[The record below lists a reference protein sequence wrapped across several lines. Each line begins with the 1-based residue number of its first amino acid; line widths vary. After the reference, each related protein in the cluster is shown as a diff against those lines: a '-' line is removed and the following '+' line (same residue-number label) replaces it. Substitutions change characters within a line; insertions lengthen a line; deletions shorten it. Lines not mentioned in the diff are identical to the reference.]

1 MFDVAFVK
9 MRSIWFDNCQ
19 DAIDLSAKTGHYGSW
34 TPVQTAGTPPAA
46 RTMHSAVT
54 DGFGG
59 MWIFGG
65 LRVGPSTSPSDPD
78 QMNV

>member
-1 MFDVAFVK
+1 MC
-9 MRSIWFDNCQ
+9 SIWFDRQ
-19 DAIDLSAKTGHYGSW
+19 DAIDLSAKTGRSW
-34 TPVQTAGTPPAA
+34 TPVQPAGTPPAA

-65 LRVGPSTSPSDPD
+65 MRVGQTGPSSDPD
-78 QMNV
+78 ECPGTIL